1 MFNVPVKDNVTVRG
15 VVYRDD
21 QGGYIDNVQGTLTA
35 LESARFREAGTMRSN
50 GVPVSDL
57 RAGFQTQTYIDSIQG
72 LSYQENRVPLDPTDP
87 ASYALVDFQRS
98 Q

>member
-1 MFNVPVKDNVTVRG
+1 MFNAPVNDSVTIRG

-57 RAGFQTQTYIDSIQG
+57 RAGFQTQTYIDSDSRPVLPGKQSSTG
-72 LSYQENRVPLDPTDP
+72 SKRPCKLCTG
-87 ASYALVDFQRS
+87 
-98 Q
+98 